1 MKKRGILLKDV
12 LRRELRD
19 PEFRKAYNEEDLPA
33 RLAIEIA
40 KLREAQGLTQRTLA
54 RKMGVTQQA
63 LSLLENPSS
72 ARYTLRTLQRIA
84 AALHRE
90 LVVQLR

>member
-1 MKKRGILLKDV
+1 MSKKGIALKDA
-12 LRRELRD
+12 LKREIRN
-19 PEFRKAYNEEDLPA
+19 PEFRKAYDEEDLPA
-33 RLAIEIA
+33 RLAVRIA
-40 KLREAQGLTQRTLA
+40 KLREAQGLTQQA
-54 RKMGVTQQA
+54 MAKKMGVTQQA

-84 AALHRE
+84 TVLRKE

>member
-1 MKKRGILLKDV
+1 MKARGIAFKEILKK
-12 LRRELRD
+12 ELRD
-19 PEFRKAYNEEDLPA
+19 PEFKKAFDEEDLPA
-33 RLAIEIA
+33 RLAIRIA
-40 KLREAQGLTQRTLA
+40 KLREAQGLTQRALA

-72 ARYTLRTLQRIA
+72 ARYTLRTLQRVA
-84 AALHRE
+84 SALKRE

>member
-1 MKKRGILLKDV
+1 MKGRGVRLKDM
-12 LRRELRD
+12 LRKQLRN
-19 PEFRKAYNEEDLPA
+19 PEFRRAYNEADLPA
-33 RLAIEIA
+33 RLAVQIA
-40 KLREAQGLTQRTLA
+40 RLREANGLTQQALA

-72 ARYTLRTLQRIA
+72 ARYTLRTLQRVA
-84 AALHRE
+84 AALNRE

>member
-1 MKKRGILLKDV
+1 MSKRGIALNDV
-12 LRRELRD
+12 LKRELRN
-19 PEFRKAYNEEDLPA
+19 PEFRRAYDEEDLPA
-33 RLAIEIA
+33 RLAIRIA
-40 KLREAQGLTQRTLA
+40 KLREAQGLTQSALA

-72 ARYTLRTLQRIA
+72 ARYTLRTLQRVA
-84 AALHRE
+84 SALQKE

>member
-1 MKKRGILLKDV
+1 MRKRGIALKDM
-12 LRRELRD
+12 LKKELRN
-19 PEFRKAYNEEDLPA
+19 PEFRKAYDEEDLPA
-33 RLAIEIA
+33 RLAIRIA
-40 KLREAQGLTQRTLA
+40 KLREAQGLSQQTLA

-84 AALHRE
+84 VALDRE

>member
-1 MKKRGILLKDV
+1 MRKHGIALKDV
-12 LRRELRD
+12 LKRELRN
-19 PEFRKAYNEEDLPA
+19 PEFKKAYDEEDLPA
-33 RLAIEIA
+33 RLAIRIA
-40 KLREAQGLTQRTLA
+40 KLRESKGLTQSVLA

-84 AALHRE
+84 VALDRE